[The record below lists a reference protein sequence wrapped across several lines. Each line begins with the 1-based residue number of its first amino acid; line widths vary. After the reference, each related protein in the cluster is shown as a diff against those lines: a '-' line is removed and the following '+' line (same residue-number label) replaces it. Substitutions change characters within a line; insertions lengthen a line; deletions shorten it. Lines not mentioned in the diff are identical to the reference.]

1 MGVKSNDKKADWES
15 KRRKQ
20 KMTDVTKFIDKM
32 TGNIHIG
39 DLVIGKDLKWE
50 DGERLAPF
58 AKVSKSEKIFCLDM
72 NEFLV
77 ADEVPMRVDITLF
90 QEADYSGHKV
100 QVELICQ
107 LPKEA
112 YDCGIEQNYV
122 VLDASKKWLKAVLGE
137 PDEENDHFISYRYD
151 WGWVAA
157 HVGRDGRQ
165 DLRGGTIE
173 IDYNMR

>member
-1 MGVKSNDKKADWES
+1 
-15 KRRKQ
+15 
-20 KMTDVTKFIDKM
+20 MTDVTKFIDKE

-58 AKVSKSEKIFCLDM
+58 AKVD
-72 NEFLV
+72 
-77 ADEVPMRVDITLF
+77 ADEEVCCMEFTEKLNAGGIDMRVRVVLF
-90 QEADYSGHKV
+90 SPNYTSYRKMRI
-100 QVELICQ
+100 ELVCN

>member
-1 MGVKSNDKKADWES
+1 
-15 KRRKQ
+15 
-20 KMTDVTKFIDKM
+20 MTDVTKFIDKK

-39 DLVIGKDLKWE
+39 DLVIGKNLKWE

-58 AKVSKSEKIFCLDM
+58 AKVGKNEKVYSMDMSE
-72 NEFLV
+72 ELV
-77 ADEVPMRVDITLF
+77 AGGISMRVHIAIF
-90 QEADYSGHKV
+90 ADDFSMGQGPKV
-100 QVELICQ
+100 SLICN